1 MTNNTGVRLLGEM
14 DLKLWG
20 LNLRGW
26 QQRAWRKAGASSV
39 DDSSARLLVGIEWIL
54 SPALQRG
61 LLRTPRAAL
70 IVADKKGKLCL
81 AALHLAK
88 GTQGA
93 KLVNYE
99 SLIGL
104 SDFDEDRLRSEG
116 FQLGNID
123 DFAPCYDRSLR
134 KRESPYAL
142 SLRVEKLRKVEKRLF
157 QGAYKGVTDI
167 VTKYVW
173 PLPAFHVTRAAAAL
187 RIAPNTVTTFSLMLV
202 IIAFWQFWI
211 GAWVWGIAASW
222 AMTFLDTVDG
232 KLARTTM
239 TYTKWGGFYDHGID
253 LIHPPFWYWAIWH
266 GMQHSSTGPGP
277 AMLEV
282 SLIVIIVSYV
292 LNRAEEGIFMRQ
304 FGFHIHVWKHID
316 SIVREI
322 TARRNP
328 NMLIFMFAVMFGAP
342 EWGFVAVAAWTLSCL
357 IFHGYR
363 LFKAQGV
370 PKPLIS
376 WLEG

>member
-1 MTNNTGVRLLGEM
+1 MINDIGVHLLGEM

-20 LNLRGW
+20 LNLREW
-26 QQRAWRKAGASSV
+26 QQRAWHKAGASSE
-39 DDSSARLLVGIEWIL
+39 DDSTARLLVGIEWIL

-61 LLRTPRAAL
+61 LLQTPGAAL
-70 IVADKKGKLCL
+70 IVADKRGKPRLV
-81 AALHLAK
+81 ALHLAK
-88 GTQGA
+88 AA

-104 SDFDEDRLRSEG
+104 ADFDEDRLRSEG
-116 FQLGNID
+116 FQIGSID
-123 DFAPCYDRSLR
+123 HFAPCYDRSLR

-142 SLRVEKLRKVEKRLF
+142 SLRVEKLREVEKRLF
-157 QGAYKGVTDI
+157 HGAYKGVTDI

-187 RIAPNTVTTFSLMLV
+187 RIAPNTITTFSLMLV

-211 GAWVWGIAASW
+211 GSWVWGIIASW

-239 TYTKWGGFYDHGID
+239 TYTKWGGYYDHGID

-266 GMQHSSTGPGP
+266 GMEHSTTGPGSE
-277 AMLEV
+277 MLEV
-282 SLIVIIVSYV
+282 ALIIILVSYI
-292 LNRAEEGIFMRQ
+292 LNRVEEGIFMRQ

-316 SIVREI
+316 SIAREV

-328 NMLIFMFAVMFGAP
+328 NMLIFMIAVIISAP
-342 EWGFVAVAAWTLSCL
+342 EWGFVAIAAWTMTCL
-357 IFHGYR
+357 VFHGYR
-363 LFKAQGV
+363 LYQAQSV

-376 WLEG
+376 WLDA